1 MGTSCFIEEMAG
13 SMIKIGLIKEGKV
26 PADNRVALTPAQCK
40 WINKNSAEMK
50 VIVQSSPTR
59 CFTDR
64 EYQAA
69 GIEVKEDISE
79 CDILLGIKEV
89 PVDQLLPGKIFL
101 FFSHTKKKQP
111 YNQKMMRAILDN
123 KITLIDYEC
132 LEHEDGQR
140 IIGFGF
146 FAGVVGA
153 HNGMMAYGNR
163 TGLYTLAR
171 VYKQRS
177 FRELIHTYFGLRLP
191 NVKIAVTGSG
201 RVAHGILEIMNLM
214 GIHEVEP
221 DDYLVRR
228 FSYPVYTQLKGAELY
243 ENKISGKYSRPE
255 FHEHPEL
262 YRCKFLPYTEQTDI
276 LMNGIYWDKNG
287 PRLFESSDIKEETF
301 IIQTIADITDDAGGS
316 VPINLGDQTI
326 ENPVYGV
333 DKTTLKKTAPYL
345 PGSIDIMAV
354 GNLPNELPKD
364 ASRYFGEQLIKHI
377 LEDLVGKSSEIL
389 ERATIV
395 KKGELT
401 SPFEYLR
408 DYAEGG

>member
-1 MGTSCFIEEMAG
+1 
-13 SMIKIGLIKEGKV
+13 MIRIGLIREGKI

-40 WINKNSAEMK
+40 WIHKNSSDV
-50 VIVQSSPTR
+50 VIIAQSSAVR

-64 EYQAA
+64 EYENA
-69 GIEVKEDISE
+69 GVTVKEDISE
-79 CDILLGIKEV
+79 CDILMGIKEI
-89 PVDQLLPGKIFL
+89 PVDQLLSHKTYL

-111 YNQKMMRAILDN
+111 QNQKMLQAILDK

-146 FAGVVGA
+146 FAGIVGA

-163 TGLYTLAR
+163 TGLYKLDR

-177 FRELIHTYFGLRLP
+177 FRELIHSYFGMRLP

-228 FSYPVYTQLKGAELY
+228 FAYPVYTQLKGADLY
-243 ENKISGKYSRPE
+243 TRKDNGKYKRLE

-262 YRCKFLPYTEQTDI
+262 YRCDFLPYAQQTDI
-276 LMNGIYWDKNG
+276 LLNGVYWDKNV
-287 PRLFESSDIKEETF
+287 PRLFEKEDIQADTF
-301 IIQTIADITDDAGGS
+301 IIRTIADITDDKGGS

-326 ENPVYGV
+326 ENPVYGI
-333 DKTTLKKTAPYL
+333 DITTLEKTEPYL
-345 PGSIDIMAV
+345 RNSIDIMAV
-354 GNLPNELPKD
+354 GNLPNELPRD
-364 ASRYFGEQLIKHI
+364 ASRYFGEQLIKHV
-377 LEDLVGKSSEIL
+377 LEDLVMNGSAII
-389 ERATIV
+389 ERATMV
-395 KKGELT
+395 KDGELT
-401 SPFEYLR
+401 PPYQYLKEY
-408 DYAEGG
+408 AAGM